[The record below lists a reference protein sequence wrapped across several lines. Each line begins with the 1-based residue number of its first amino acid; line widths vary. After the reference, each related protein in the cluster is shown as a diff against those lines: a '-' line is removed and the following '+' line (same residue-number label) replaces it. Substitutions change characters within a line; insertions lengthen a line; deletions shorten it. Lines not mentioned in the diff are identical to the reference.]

1 MSIKLIFVKEN
12 FTEMRNTIFILLI
25 LVFSAELRA
34 QKKSKFKTVD
44 KNSKITQVRWN
55 GNISYGNTNFIGD
68 LNINTQRKFLPNIA
82 LSLKLNKEFS
92 TKNSLQF
99 GLITG
104 RNSGENT
111 PNLNTPFFKF
121 RSQFTQAY
129 IAYRKALT
137 APSLKNIQIHLIS
150 GVGYHYGEIEFTSE
164 FGEVTSKTPAN
175 IWSIVFPIGLEM
187 SYYIKE
193 DWGVILSFTDQMFGR
208 DNIDLY
214 EDSSNG
220 LDHQLILNLGFCFK
234 FK

>member
-1 MSIKLIFVKEN
+1 
-12 FTEMRNTIFILLI
+12 MRNTIFVLLI

-34 QKKSKFKTVD
+34 QKKSKFNTMD
-44 KNSKITQVRWN
+44 ENSKKTEVQWN
-55 GNISYGNTNFIGD
+55 GNISYGNTDFIGD

-82 LSLKLNKEFS
+82 LSVKLNKEFN

-104 RNSGENT
+104 KNSGENT
-111 PNLNTPFFKF
+111 PNPTTPFLKF

-137 APSLKNIQIHLIS
+137 APSLKKIQIHLIT
-150 GVGYHYGEIEFTSE
+150 GVGYHYGDIELTSE
-164 FGEVTSKTPAN
+164 FGELTSKTPAN
-175 IWSIVFPIGLEM
+175 VWSIVFPIGLEM

-193 DWGVILSFTDQMFGR
+193 DWGVILSFSDQMFGR
-208 DNIDLY
+208 DNIDSY